1 MAHPDLP
8 LIQEYL
14 DQMLPPSL
22 ESQIGHHLA
31 ECEACRLQL
40 GQLQQV
46 FHALQGVQE
55 LPLTVDLSSRVLAS
69 LEGGPILARLRPA
82 LIAQTVIALL
92 LLLWLRPAAEQNWAI
107 GEWLRPGWA
116 VLVELWANFSQQLSQ
131 LPLLLPGAQWV
142 TVGGLA
148 LLAWAVG
155 NGLLLPTQKLPSG
168 E

>member
-14 DQMLPPSL
+14 DQTLPPRL
-22 ESQIGHHLA
+22 ESQIAHHLA

-40 GQLQQV
+40 SQLQQV
-46 FHALQGVQE
+46 FDALQGVQE
-55 LPLTVDLSSRVLAS
+55 LSLTVDLSSRVLAS
-69 LEGGPILARLRPA
+69 LEGGRILAQLRPA

-92 LLLWLRPAAEQNWAI
+92 LLLWLRPAAEQTVAI

-116 VLVELWANFSQQLSQ
+116 ILTEQWATFSQQLNQ
-131 LPLLLPGAQWV
+131 LPLLLPGVQWL